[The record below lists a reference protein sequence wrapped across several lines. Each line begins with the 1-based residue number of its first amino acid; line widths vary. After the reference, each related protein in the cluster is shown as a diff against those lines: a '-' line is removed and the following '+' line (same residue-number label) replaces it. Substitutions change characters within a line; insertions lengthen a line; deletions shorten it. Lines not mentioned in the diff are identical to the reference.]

1 MGVIYVPSKG
11 VSSWKEL
18 LADPTKHWKEGCSAI
33 ELAKAWESASGFPHE
48 VEQIFAKSGND
59 LFQDIEIL
67 YAFPE
72 FKVSILGG
80 SKASQN
86 DLYVLGKGAKGTV
99 VIMVE
104 GKVRED
110 FGPLIKEKVDKG
122 QATKRLEFLR
132 KKLAISDKKNIDN
145 IHYQLLHRTASAILE
160 AERVGAKAAVMLVHS
175 FDFNRAHFD
184 DFAQFVS
191 LYGVK
196 AVPDKIIGPIIGKGS
211 AMPVYVAWC
220 SGGKL
225 KSEKNSKIKS
235 R

>member
-1 MGVIYVPSKG
+1 MLFDMGVIYVPSKG

-18 LADPTKHWKEGCSAI
+18 LADPTKHWKEGYSAI
-33 ELAKAWESASGFPHE
+33 ELAKAWEEASGFPHE

-59 LFQDIEIL
+59 LFQDMEIL

-72 FKVSILGG
+72 FKVPITGG
-80 SKASQN
+80 NKASQN
-86 DLYVLGKGAKGTV
+86 DLYVLAKGAKGTV

-110 FGPLIKEKVDKG
+110 FGPLVKEKIDKG

-145 IHYQLLHRTASAILE
+145 IRYQLLHRTASAILE
-160 AERVGAKAAVMLVHS
+160 AERVGAKAALMLVHS
-175 FDFNRAHFD
+175 FDFNRTHFD

-191 LYGVK
+191 LYGF
-196 AVPDKIIGPIIGKGS
+196 AAAPDKIIGPIIGNDS
-211 AMPVYVAWC
+211 SIPVYLGWC
-220 SGGKL
+220 SG
-225 KSEKNSKIKS
+225 I
-235 R
+235 